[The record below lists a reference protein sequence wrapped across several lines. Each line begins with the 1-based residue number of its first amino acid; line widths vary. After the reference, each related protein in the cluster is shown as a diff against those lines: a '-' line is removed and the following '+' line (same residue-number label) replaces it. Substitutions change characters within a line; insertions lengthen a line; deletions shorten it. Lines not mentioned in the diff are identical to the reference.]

1 MAVQE
6 EISAARLTRKI
17 GKRMTVLVDE
27 VRKNQVIARS
37 AADAP
42 EIDGVVYLANTG
54 NMKTG
59 EFVEVEITGS
69 DTHDLRAAVVTA

>member
-1 MAVQE
+1 
-6 EISAARLTRKI
+6 
-17 GKRMTVLVDE
+17 VDE
-27 VRKNQVIARS
+27 IRENQVIARS

-54 NMKTG
+54 NIKTG

-69 DTHDLRAAVVTA
+69 DTHDLQARIVTALMLPAKIEADDFPGI